1 MTEGERLKQEGIEKV
16 SGNPSA
22 APWRAVATMTLRDLA
37 RSGRVFTSEDVTR
50 VAGQPPTPNSV
61 GAIMNAA
68 SRQGW
73 IERVGFDKAERAN
86 QHAALISSWRG
97 IPEKIPNRE
106 GVSPIR
112 SPGRYVPPAGDPGC
126 PIHGSTCRKVWHRE
140 DPPKPDCS
148 CGEGPV
154 GHSTTHTS
162 TDKPGVVRI
171 SREGKTDQYMN
182 IAATRAASAQAQ
194 VLQSREDEIARQKA
208 TPRVDPRSHRLT
220 FGGPVLCRRCGGTGG
235 TLWEG
240 CYGCGGTGLTS

>member
-1 MTEGERLKQEGIEKV
+1 MNRSELSRKEQVRARLLEDPGAWVDGPE
-16 SGNPSA
+16 
-22 APWRAVATMTLRDLA
+22 LA
-37 RSGRVFTSEDVTR
+37 
-50 VAGQPPTPNSV
+50 N
-61 GAIMNAA
+61 
-68 SRQGW
+68 
-73 IERVGFDKAERAN
+73 ERVGGSEGLKRLRELRSDLPAEGLTIESRKHPDADRDVW
-86 QHAALISSWRG
+86 QYRIVPLAV
-97 IPEKIPNRE
+97 
-106 GVSPIR
+106 VSPVR
-112 SPGRYVPPAGDPGC
+112 SPGRYVPPGGDPGC

-182 IAATRAASAQAQ
+182 VAATRAASVQAQA
-194 VLQSREDEIARQKA
+194 VQSREDEIARQKA

-240 CYGCGGTGLTS
+240 CFGCGGTGLT